1 MLGTLARS
9 PGRMTE
15 REWRFLMEGS
25 NVPKMV
31 YRSRTGFPTPQP
43 VWCLRDGDDLIT
55 VTWSK
60 TPLVESIERGESVQ
74 VWVDLED
81 GHVTA
86 AYEGDAVVVDD
97 PTEVEIWSQWIWR
110 HFRGATKAAL
120 SPSRCDVL
128 VRFTPVHCSESSAE
142 QAQQLRH
149 GFSDDTGQTLQ
160 AKLLYNLN
168 DLLQNLYL
176 STLTNLDSVHLI
188 RSSDLSQELPAM
200 DVFRVPAA
208 KLLAREALGDFLE
221 ALMENAPE
229 WINVRVYLDN
239 GIPQLLAFSAQ
250 NPSRSA
256 SREIDPRVG
265 AKFMMSWRGDTKVAL
280 V

>member
-1 MLGTLARS
+1 
-9 PGRMTE
+9 MTE
-15 REWRFLMEGS
+15 REWRFLLDGS
-25 NVPKMV
+25 SVPKMV

-43 VWCLRDGDDLIT
+43 IWCLRDGEDLVT
-55 VTWSK
+55 VTWSQ
-60 TPLVESIERGESVQ
+60 TPLVEAIKRGESVQ

-86 AYEGDAVVVDD
+86 AYEGDATLEDD
-97 PTEVEIWSQWIWR
+97 ATEVEVWSQWIWR
-110 HFRGATKAAL
+110 HYRGATKAAL

-142 QAQQLRH
+142 QAYQLRH
-149 GFSDDTGQTLQ
+149 GFGDDLGQVLQ

-176 STLTNLDSVHLI
+176 SPVASLDCIALI
-188 RSSDLSQELPAM
+188 RASDLGQELPAM

-221 ALMENAPE
+221 ALLEDVPE

-239 GIPQLLAFSAQ
+239 GAPQLLAFSAQ

-256 SREIDPRVG
+256 SREVDPGLG
-265 AKFMMSWRGDTKVAL
+265 ARFMMSWRGDTKIAL